1 LNFFR
6 GTKSLNGWRSVTL
19 SSWLIVAGLS
29 CAPNNSERL
38 KPGSIHSGASETS
51 PPAEEKIV
59 AGQTLYAPIYS
70 QVVTADGGHPFNLAA
85 TLFVR
90 NTDRSKPI
98 ILTRVAY
105 FDSGG
110 KPLRSFLKSPIK
122 IDPMASVDYFIEESD
137 ETGGVSPSFLVE
149 WVATDAVSNPL
160 VESVMIGTTGSQGV
174 SFTCQARVVQTRSSI
189 PLKP

>member
-98 ILTRVAY
+98 VLTRVEY

-110 KPLRSFLKSPIK
+110 KSLRSFVKSPIK
-122 IDPMASVDYFIEESD
+122 IEPMASVDFFIKESD

-149 WVATDAVSNPL
+149 WVATEAVSNPL

-174 SFTCQARVVQTRSSI
+174 SFTCQSRVVETR
-189 PLKP
+189 KP